1 MKKFLSILIL
11 PLMAV
16 LCLVGCGE
24 AKTAID
30 IENYYKSIKAS
41 FVVEEENICF
51 SNTNNPNT
59 ITILYKDSIGVA
71 VNNQAPTT
79 DNQKRFVALGYQ
91 QQILDYIFNFY
102 EKNNAKFY
110 KNAQSS
116 EIKDKEY
123 ENLYKKLENL
133 EDTLDSFKT
142 QYNLFIEESKASVDD
157 LMAFSIINYT
167 YQVNKV
173 IESSFDFIYEFINLY
188 ENHIIDTS
196 KVNAETLSF
205 YVDKAYVD
213 IARIVYLENFQAFNY
228 SVGDKGVCDLLAL
241 VDTNSQNLLID
252 NLTQVKPLSIV
263 VAGNLEVGSV
273 NYEEVIKNVNNFIYA
288 KDVFYQKLQ
297 AFNRVINVVDMYTL
311 NQYRFDLVS
320 GVSFENYISTLSISN
335 RANVEMIQTFVEDVF
350 FPFLNKLQLI
360 TA

>member
-110 KNAQSS
+110 KNAQ
-116 EIKDKEY
+116 
-123 ENLYKKLENL
+123 
-133 EDTLDSFKT
+133 
-142 QYNLFIEESKASVDD
+142 
-157 LMAFSIINYT
+157 
-167 YQVNKV
+167 
-173 IESSFDFIYEFINLY
+173 
-188 ENHIIDTS
+188 
-196 KVNAETLSF
+196 
-205 YVDKAYVD
+205 
-213 IARIVYLENFQAFNY
+213 R
-228 SVGDKGVCDLLAL
+228 LLG
-241 VDTNSQNLLID
+241 I
-252 NLTQVKPLSIV
+252 
-263 VAGNLEVGSV
+263 
-273 NYEEVIKNVNNFIYA
+273 
-288 KDVFYQKLQ
+288 
-297 AFNRVINVVDMYTL
+297 
-311 NQYRFDLVS
+311 
-320 GVSFENYISTLSISN
+320 
-335 RANVEMIQTFVEDVF
+335 
-350 FPFLNKLQLI
+350 
-360 TA
+360 